1 MAMTIELA
9 RVVHRERMAEVES
22 RRRWREARRVARERD
37 AERDARERNAADPN
51 PAAKPARGPAV
62 EWPVFTLRIGRFQ
75 LVGFR
80 TLRL

>member
-9 RVVHRERMAEVES
+9 RVVHKERMAEVET
-22 RRRWREARRVARERD
+22 RRRRAAARRQAKERS
-37 AERDARERNAADPN
+37 
-51 PAAKPARGPAV
+51 AKELSAKTAPVSGPKV

-80 TLRL
+80 TVRL